1 MLENLYRGTGWRL
14 CGLGLLVGVAIVG
27 CGGPKEVTVTGTV
40 LQGKQPVTLGPTG
53 VLQVTLA
60 PDVPEG
66 ADYTTYPGRC
76 DATGKFEVPN
86 VPPGRYKFAIQQF
99 DPDPTTDALQG
110 AFAIDKTKFVHEVDG
125 KTPIAIELPPASP

>member
-1 MLENLYRGTGWRL
+1 MLGNGFGGAGWRL
-14 CGLGLLVGVAIVG
+14 GWLGLLVGVMAVG

-40 LQGKQPVTLGPTG
+40 LQGKQPVTLSPTG

-66 ADYTTYPGRC
+66 ADFTTYPGRC

-86 VPPGRYKFAIQQF
+86 VPPGRYKFAVQQF

-110 AFAIDKTKFVHEVDG
+110 AFDIGKTKFVFEVDG
-125 KTPIAIELPPASP
+125 KTPIAIELPPATP